1 MSILTFNNWMDGLNR
16 ALCRR
21 PTATVVAQERH
32 EVTPWWTPSARKQA
46 GIGALEYIG
55 IALFFVVV
63 LGGVLARSALL
74 SFTNNNVA
82 ENGAISALWQSIKT
96 NVKSSAGYGAAGT
109 NLIPVLSATNGLPAN
124 LTFDGTNLE
133 NTYGQPYAITST
145 GMGFQVSDPGITKAD
160 CIKIVVQQASNGN
173 WNAGITVNGA
183 TLNGAVPTATAQ
195 TNCSGST
202 NTVIFA
208 TSY

>member
-1 MSILTFNNWMDGLNR
+1 MDGVKR
-16 ALCRR
+16 TMRR
-21 PTATVVAQERH
+21 RHKAILVAEAQSES
-32 EVTPWWTPSARKQA
+32 VLWWTPSARRQA

-82 ENGAISALWQSIKT
+82 ENGAISALWQSIKA
-96 NVKSSAGYGAAGT
+96 NVKSSAGYGATGT
-109 NLIPVLSATNGLPAN
+109 NLIPVLNDTNGLPAN
-124 LTFDGTNLE
+124 LTYDGTNLE
-133 NTYGQPYAITST
+133 NTYGQAYAITST
-145 GMGFQVSDPGITKAD
+145 GMGFQISDPGITKAD

-183 TLNGAVPTATAQ
+183 VLTGAVATATAQ
-195 TNCSGST
+195 TNCSAAA
-202 NTVIFA
+202 NTIVFA